1 MYALMLACEPKKSG
15 FRYCCTPIYREE
27 FVVWCTQILQQY
39 KEWIST
45 PKNYRTMLHAFY
57 SNGRHTSDLVYNKIS
72 NNLKHNTNNVKLK
85 NDLYFDKDTFDK
97 IDSSKL
103 FRKWESAVVLAYVLD
118 KMIFVVRVV
127 GHKNTIMGY
136 GPPLYTFE
144 AKWTDVV
151 KSLKDGNGVCCFTR
165 GTSEQDDND
174 FDVTHVVLPLTSTS
188 TNASPKPERQ
198 RSRGT
203 KVATVDEE
211 AVDEEAD
218 GGNYKSP
225 TYYRVVYTLEEADR
239 IMSIL

>member
-27 FVVWCTQILQQY
+27 FVARCTQILQQY

-57 SNGRHTSDLVYNKIS
+57 SNGTHKSDLVYKIS
-72 NNLKHNTNNVKLK
+72 NKLNHNPKNVKLK
-85 NDLYFDKDTFDK
+85 DDLYFDKDTFDK

-127 GHKNTIMGY
+127 GHKNTSMGY

-144 AKWTDVV
+144 AEWTDFV

-165 GTSEQDDND
+165 STSEQDNND

-188 TNASPKPERQ
+188 TGASRHSK

-225 TYYRVVYTLEEADR
+225 TYYRVVYTLGEADR